1 MRHSTLKRLSCL
13 LAGLLA
19 VTLLPG
25 AVPGSAPIYGQSE
38 NYGETGPASGTSQ
51 SATPETTESS
61 AEETSAE
68 TLPSLSDT
76 TAGSISE
83 ATGTTS
89 SSSSGQTSSGSTTQG
104 AQSKP
109 AAGATTTQTQETR
122 PPVSVPS
129 GKISAGYYGGWGAYT
144 GYTPDKIPADKLT
157 HLFYAFAKIDP
168 SSLTIA
174 LSDPAKDRQN
184 FAAFSKLKKKH
195 PRLQTLISVG
205 GWDYSGYFSDAAA
218 TAASRQAFAKSC
230 AAFLREHGFDG
241 IDLDWEYP
249 VSGGLAGNHNRPA
262 DKQNFTLLLRAIREE
277 LDRAGAQDGKRYLLT
292 IAGAA
297 DTSYL
302 KKIEPAK
309 VADLVD
315 HIFLM
320 AYDLHGPWDKYADLT
335 APLYTPSA
343 DSPQYKGSVDS
354 AVTAYL
360 NAGVPAKKL
369 VLGMPLYGY
378 RYTGVGEANNGL
390 YSPFSSAASISYT
403 QVVSGYLDQPGY
415 TRWVH
420 PEAKVPVISG
430 NGVFIS
436 YEDAQSVA
444 AKAALAR
451 ERGLGGVGFWE
462 LSHDR
467 GGSLVSSAV
476 RALG

>member
-1 MRHSTLKRLSCL
+1 MRLSTLKRLSCL
-13 LAGLLA
+13 LAGLLTI
-19 VTLLPG
+19 VLLPG
-25 AVPGSAPIYGQSE
+25 TAPGGGPLYGQSE
-38 NYGETGPASGTSQ
+38 TYGETSSSSGPDQLVSQ
-51 SATPETTESS
+51 LTTDGSAG
-61 AEETSAE
+61 ETSSE

-76 TAGSISE
+76 TSE
-83 ATGTTS
+83 TVSGETGPTAPS
-89 SSSSGQTSSGSTTQG
+89 DSGQTSTGSTTQG
-104 AQSKP
+104 TTNETT
-109 AAGATTTQTQETR
+109 AGTSSTTQGTR
-122 PPVSVPS
+122 PPASVPS
-129 GKISAGYYGGWGAYT
+129 GKISVGYYGGWGAYT
-144 GYTPDKIPADKLT
+144 GYTPDKLPADRLT
-157 HLFYAFAKIDP
+157 HLLYAFAKIDP

-184 FAAFSKLKKKH
+184 FAALSRLKKKH

-218 TAASRQAFAKSC
+218 TAASRQAFARSC

-277 LDRAGAQDGKRYLLT
+277 LDRAGSQDGRRYLLT
-292 IAGAA
+292 VAAGADA
-297 DTSYL
+297 GYL
-302 KKIEPAK
+302 KKIEPGK
-309 VADLVD
+309 VANLVD

-320 AYDLHGPWDKYADLT
+320 AYDIHGPWDKYTDLT

-343 DSPQYKGSVDS
+343 NSPQYKGSVDS

-378 RYTGVGEANNGL
+378 RYTGVRESSNGL

-403 QVVSGYLDQPGY
+403 QVVSGYLNQPGY

-444 AKAALAR
+444 AKASLAR
-451 ERGLGGVGFWE
+451 ERGLGGIGFWE

-467 GGSLVSSAV
+467 SGALVSSAV
-476 RALG
+476 KALG